1 MADIGSMGRSLKLQA
16 SAFKRMIIQN
26 TPSAHEVGRIYETPE
41 GLFAVPAGDVI
52 FPTILR
58 QGKSYGADEIARI
71 KEIVPKGGSI
81 LVVGGHVG
89 TLAIPLSRHASR
101 VTVIEANPRT
111 FGYLAANVALNG
123 CTNITLVKQ
132 AAGERKGAIDFVASK
147 ANTGG
152 SKRKPAIADP
162 MYYYDNPETISVP
175 MDRLDDVLSENFD
188 GIVMDIEGSE
198 YFALQGMPRILANA
212 QVLFIEFLPH
222 HLDNVSQVT
231 PQKLYDAIG
240 ADFRHLLI
248 PSDGTKAE
256 GAEIAP
262 ALTHLY
268 EAGRAEDA
276 LVFSKAPVA
285 S

>member
-1 MADIGSMGRSLKLQA
+1 MTDIASMGRSLKLQA
-16 SAFKRMIIQN
+16 SAFKRMMIQHA
-26 TPSAHEVGRIYETPE
+26 PSAHDAGRIYETPE
-41 GLFAVPAGDVI
+41 GLFAAPAGDVI

-71 KEIVPKGGSI
+71 KQIVPKGGSI

-111 FGYLAANVALNG
+111 FRYLAANVALNERD
-123 CTNITLVKQ
+123 NITLIQ
-132 AAGERKGAIDFVASK
+132 RAAGERAGVIEFVASK

-152 SKRKPAIADP
+152 SKRKPAIANP
-162 MYYYDNPETISVP
+162 MYYYDNPDTISVP
-175 MDRLDDVLSENFD
+175 MDRLDDMLVENFD

-212 QVLFIEFLPH
+212 QALFIEFLPH

-231 PQKLYDAIG
+231 PQELYNAIG
-240 ADFRHLLI
+240 VDFCHMLI
-248 PSDGTKAE
+248 PSDRAIVE
-256 GAEIAP
+256 GAGIAP
-262 ALTHLY
+262 ALMHLY
-268 EAGRAEDA
+268 QTGRGEDA
-276 LVFSKAPVA
+276 LVFSKTALRL
-285 S
+285 